1 MEEERPP
8 TKEEIDELRERTKDF
23 VAENGEGNV
32 IFCRERF
39 AKTVQIFDLD
49 SVYSADVKRILTSD
63 EYVGRFFLHCTDIPG
78 DHLKNTE
85 EMIIRS
91 LKFRKKQEVLGDVEK
106 KSIIVKVIRVLT
118 FLLYF
123 IQMFGQKIWK
133 KV

>member
-1 MEEERPP
+1 MSY
-8 TKEEIDELRERTKDF
+8 
-23 VAENGEGNV
+23 GNEPKILLLKMARV
-32 IFCRERF
+32 MLFFFCRGRF

-91 LKFRKKQEVLGDVEK
+91 LKFRKKQEVLGD
-106 KSIIVKVIRVLT
+106 
-118 FLLYF
+118 
-123 IQMFGQKIWK
+123 
-133 KV
+133 